1 MKQVMTEIAGNRE
14 LCRRLASDISSGS
27 LSHAYILEGA
37 TGSGRKT
44 IALNIAAATACENR
58 SDSTSPIP
66 CLHCNSCK
74 KILGK
79 KSTDVIFVKDESKA
93 TVGVDIARFLKE
105 DVRVIP
111 NDIDDKFYI
120 IENADKMTTQAQN
133 ALLLTLEE
141 PPSFVHFFLICNS
154 DDSLLETI
162 RSRAITLRTQRLSDK
177 QIEEYICSHDT
188 RAAQMKLSS
197 PKEFYELIKASRGG
211 IGKAL
216 EYLEPKAWKGAR
228 DQREFIRSLLQEI
241 LARRSPT
248 ALIQMLNK
256 FSSKREILAEEL
268 TLFSLAVRDLI
279 VLKKSDSSSLEFYC
293 DANEAI
299 ELSDR
304 VSLSFLYTLYQNIDN
319 TIEENR
325 RNANVRVMIMK
336 LAVNSG
342 II

>member
-1 MKQVMTEIAGNRE
+1 MKEAMTEIAGNRE
-14 LCRRLASDISSGS
+14 LRERLASDILSGS

-37 TGSGRKT
+37 NGSGRKT

-58 SDSTSPIP
+58 FEKASPLP
-66 CLHCNSCK
+66 CLCCNSCK

-111 NDIDDKFYI
+111 NDIEDKFYI

-141 PPSFVHFFLICNS
+141 PPSFAHFFLICNS

-162 RSRAITLRTQRLSDK
+162 RSRAITLRTQKLSDK
-177 QIEEYICSHDT
+177 EIADYICAHDN
-188 RAAQMKLSS
+188 RAAQMKLSF
-197 PKEFYELIKASRGG
+197 PKDFAELVKASSGG

-216 EYLEPKAWKGAR
+216 EYLDPKAWKGVR
-228 DQREFIRSLLQEI
+228 DQREFIRQLINDIVNKRSAEI
-241 LARRSPT
+241 LIP
-248 ALIQMLNK
+248 MLSK
-256 FSSKREILAEEL
+256 FSSKRENLADEL
-268 TLFSLAVRDLI
+268 LIFSLAVRDLI
-279 VLKKSDSSSLEFYC
+279 VLKKSDNTSLEFYC
-293 DANEAI
+293 DTNEAI
-299 ELSDR
+299 EISDK
-304 VSLSFLYTLYQNIDN
+304 VSLSFLYTLYQSIE
-319 TIEENR
+319 IAKEENR

-336 LAVNSG
+336 LAVNSE